1 MFNKLCRLLIIPF
14 VQTGRKL
21 SFKRDFFIN
30 LEQSCH
36 FHGRRNENERRIII
50 VGDKVFILER
60 MSIML
65 TDYSRIVVAYD
76 HSDLSKKALKIA
88 MNLAKQDKQIELI
101 VLMVLQPARPL
112 VYSYGYAFDSYQET
126 QREEGNAV
134 RAEIEQEIK
143 SLPNKTKAVVIE
155 GAPGNMIVQYVKQN
169 DADLVVMGSR
179 GLSGLKELF
188 LGSVSHYVV
197 QKAHCP
203 VFIVK

>member
-1 MFNKLCRLLIIPF
+1 MMLVVKRH
-14 VQTGRKL
+14 RKL
-21 SFKRDFFIN
+21 PPRRVIHK

-36 FHGRRNENERRIII
+36 FHEPTTNNDRRIII
-50 VGDKVFILER
+50 VRNIVFYLER

-76 HSDLSKKALKIA
+76 HSELSKKALKIA

-101 VLMVLQPARPL
+101 VLMVLQPARPM
-112 VYSYGYAFDSYQET
+112 VYSYGYAFDSYQES
-126 QREEGNAV
+126 QREEANAV
-134 RAEIEQEIK
+134 RTEVEHEIK

-155 GAPGNMIVQYVKQN
+155 GGPGNMIVQYVKQN